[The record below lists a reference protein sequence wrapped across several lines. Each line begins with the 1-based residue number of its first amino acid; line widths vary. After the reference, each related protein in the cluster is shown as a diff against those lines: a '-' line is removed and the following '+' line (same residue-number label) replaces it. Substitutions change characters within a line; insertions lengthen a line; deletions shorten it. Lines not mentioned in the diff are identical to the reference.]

1 MHQLALGIKLRDSSR
16 FSTYFAGS
24 NLATVDTLRKLCPHR
39 HAPVIWLC
47 GNPGTGKTHLLQA
60 ICAAAGERQETA
72 AFFHLQQLQSIGP
85 DLLEGCGEL
94 SWVCLDDFDEVAALP
109 LWQRAVFSLYCE
121 LEQFGGRL
129 LIGARCVPTAL
140 KIELRDLASRLNASV
155 LCRLHSLNDEEQA
168 HALQLRA
175 AQRGMDLPE
184 ETATYLQRRV
194 PRNLAWLCDFL
205 DALDEAS
212 LSAQRRLTIPFVRDV
227 LRLRGLG
234 ADESE
239 KA

>member
-1 MHQLALGIKLRDSSR
+1 M
-16 FSTYFAGS
+16 
-24 NLATVDTLRKLCPHR
+24 
-39 HAPVIWLC
+39 
-47 GNPGTGKTHLLQA
+47 
-60 ICAAAGERQETA
+60 
-72 AFFHLQQLQSIGP
+72 
-85 DLLEGCGEL
+85 
-94 SWVCLDDFDEVAALP
+94 
-109 LWQRAVFSLYCE
+109 
-121 LEQFGGRL
+121 
-129 LIGARCVPTAL
+129 
-140 KIELRDLASRLNASV
+140 
-155 LCRLHSLNDEEQA
+155 
-168 HALQLRA
+168 QLRA